1 MERKQFIGIM
11 LIMVTFMLWTITSS
25 PSKEEL
31 EKAKKEQDSIALIKH
46 TVKGNPISQESK

>member
-1 MERKQFIGIM
+1 MERKQFIGIL

-31 EKAKKEQDSIALIKH
+31 EKAKKGAGFIGTFKSY
-46 TVKGNPISQESK
+46 